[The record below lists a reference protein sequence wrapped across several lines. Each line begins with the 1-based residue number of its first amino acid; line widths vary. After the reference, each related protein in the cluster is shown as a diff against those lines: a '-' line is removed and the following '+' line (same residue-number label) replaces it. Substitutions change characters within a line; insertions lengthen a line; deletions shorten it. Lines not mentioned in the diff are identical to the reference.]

1 MIIRSLSLERRLA
14 RETVRHAG
22 SLAQVVFYTGQMPL
36 TCEEHAGGSTRVG
49 IKKLDETDL
58 RELCAGTEPATKTT
72 ANFWRL
78 VNGQGVVMKGN
89 WA

>member
-36 TCEEHAGGSTRVG
+36 TCEEQDRKS
-49 IKKLDETDL
+49 
-58 RELCAGTEPATKTT
+58 
-72 ANFWRL
+72 
-78 VNGQGVVMKGN
+78 VV
-89 WA
+89 